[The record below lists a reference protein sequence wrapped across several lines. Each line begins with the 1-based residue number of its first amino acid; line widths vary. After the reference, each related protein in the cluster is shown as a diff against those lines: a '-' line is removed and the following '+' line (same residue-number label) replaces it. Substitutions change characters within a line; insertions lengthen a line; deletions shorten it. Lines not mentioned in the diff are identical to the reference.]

1 MTNQEILKAGHAAF
15 EAGDDATA
23 IATLSH
29 VTAKDPA
36 AYAQALL
43 LLGRA
48 YARTRQLDQARICLE
63 ESYNT
68 RQSARTLYHLGECLY
83 QMGDREGAESCL
95 SNAAQSD
102 ETLTDAYILLGVVR
116 KEAGR
121 YKEAVPC
128 FDKALKNDPKA
139 VVARYQIAQ
148 VAFELGDM
156 QRAAAQAHL
165 VLQHSAD
172 FAPAHLLLANI
183 TLKLG
188 DYRQAAVEFC
198 RVLELNGPDAAIY
211 MSLGRAFAHLHDL
224 PQAIQ
229 AFAAS
234 IEMEPDNELALSAV
248 ARLAERHGD
257 KETAGK
263 YFRQLLRFPNSAQLA
278 GDALVRLGLPAEAP
292 PAPKAEKKGKKGA
305 KPGAQSASAAKPKGP
320 AVSFSPPKMIDS
332 KALPKSLPSQ
342 APGRVIGA
350 SKTAPLGKTPT
361 SNSGPLP
368 PRPLPQQAPPTA
380 PLDNLF
386 DGLNRLIDRTPLKDA
401 IDLSGV
407 QETANAMVRS
417 VTDRLNPDVVNKVKT
432 GILAKLQPG
441 NAPHPPSPSAPTR
454 PQQPPARPPQQGGPG
469 APAKPTTPRPKP
481 KG

>member
-1 MTNQEILKAGHAAF
+1 MTNQEILRAGQAAF
-15 EAGDDATA
+15 DAGDDATA
-23 IATLSH
+23 TATLSRI
-29 VTAKDPA
+29 TAKDPA

-43 LLGRA
+43 LLGRS
-48 YARTRQLDQARICLE
+48 YSRTKQMDQARFCFE

-95 SNAAQSD
+95 ANAAQSD

-139 VVARYQIAQ
+139 IVARYQIAQ

-165 VLQHSAD
+165 VLQHSD
-172 FAPAHLLLANI
+172 EFAPAHMLLANI

-198 RVLELNGPDAAIY
+198 RVLELNGPDASIY
-211 MSLGRAFAHLHDL
+211 MSLGRAFAHLHDM

-229 AFAAS
+229 AFEAC
-234 IEMEPDNELALSAV
+234 IEMDPTNELAMSAV

-263 YFRQLLRFPNSAQLA
+263 YFRMLLRFPNSAQLA
-278 GDALVRLGLPAEAP
+278 GEALVRLGLPVEAP
-292 PAPKAEKKGKKGA
+292 PAPKPEKKPKKGTKA
-305 KPGAQSASAAKPKGP
+305 AASASAPKRP
-320 AVSFSPPKMIDS
+320 AVSFSPPQMINRT
-332 KALPKSLPSQ
+332 ALPKSLPTQ
-342 APGRVIGA
+342 AGRVIGA

-368 PRPLPQQAPPTA
+368 PRPLPMPTQPTT

-386 DGLNRLIDRTPLKDA
+386 DGLNRLIDKTPLKDA

-407 QETANAMVRS
+407 QETANAVVRS
-417 VTDRLNPDVVNKVKT
+417 VTGRLNPDVVNKVKT
-432 GILAKLQPG
+432 GILSKLQPG
-441 NAPHPPSPSAPTR
+441 SGNGTPSEPPRSPQA
-454 PQQPPARPPQQGGPG
+454 PARPPLKGAPG
-469 APAKPTTPRPKP
+469 APAKPPANRPKP

>member
-23 IATLSH
+23 IATLSRI
-29 VTAKDPA
+29 TAKDPA

-48 YARTRQLDQARICLE
+48 YARAKQLDQARICFE

-165 VLQHSAD
+165 VLQHSEG
-172 FAPAHLLLANI
+172 FAPAHLLLANL

-229 AFAAS
+229 AFEAS
-234 IEMEPDNELALSAV
+234 IEMDPGNELACSAV

-263 YFRQLLRFPNSAQLA
+263 YFRMLLRFPNSAQLA
-278 GDALVRLGLPAEAP
+278 GEALVRLGLSVEAP
-292 PAPKAEKKGKKGA
+292 PAPKPEKKGKKGA
-305 KPGAQSASAAKPKGP
+305 KPAAAPKPKGP
-320 AVSFSPPKMIDS
+320 AVSFSPPKMIDRA
-332 KALPKSLPSQ
+332 ALPKSLPTQ

-350 SKTAPLGKTPT
+350 SKTAPLGKSPT
-361 SNSGPLP
+361 SASGPLP
-368 PRPLPQQAPPTA
+368 PRPLPQQAPPTT
-380 PLDNLF
+380 PLDTLF
-386 DGLNRLIDRTPLKDA
+386 DGLNRLIDKTPLKDA

-407 QETANAMVRS
+407 QDKANAMVRS
-417 VTDRLNPDVVNKVKT
+417 VTGHLHPDVVNKVKT

-441 NAPHPPSPSAPTR
+441 NAPSTPTAPTPPR
-454 PQQPPARPPQQGGPG
+454 PPQAAARPPQKG
-469 APAKPTTPRPKP
+469 APGTPAKQPMTRPKP
-481 KG
+481 KE